1 MKHRS
6 PWQLMDY
13 LVVGGIFIGLL
24 LVGWIK
30 WIYL

>member
-1 MKHRS
+1 MKE
-6 PWQLMDY
+6 PTTQDY
-13 LVVGGIFIGLL
+13 IVVGFIFIGLL